1 MDDVWRIELEISR
14 LTIDKPQLA
23 RLEDALRET
32 FPELNANCAAR
43 SGRLAVRATDTSIA
57 PTEALER
64 VLTRISSALDL
75 AGIDIERESE
85 VTNVTMGRD
94 AAMREL
100 ATSLPRGDSWP
111 LSASR

>member
-1 MDDVWRIELEISR
+1 
-14 LTIDKPQLA
+14 
-23 RLEDALRET
+23 
-32 FPELNANCAAR
+32 
-43 SGRLAVRATDTSIA
+43 
-57 PTEALER
+57 LER
-64 VLTRISSALDL
+64 VLTRISSALEL